1 MSSDVALRKF
11 GADRRALIRARLR
24 GARLLAVALSA
35 IALAGCNC
43 TTSRGVAV
51 TRIAKADVSAGP
63 QSRTPVPLPS
73 RTLLT
78 PQAEPDCK
86 YTAGD
91 SAADEQQKLDY
102 ERQCYRHAEMIARN
116 RLRLLQGSVG
126 ETIRTFRRSQP
137 SGS

>member
-1 MSSDVALRKF
+1 V
-11 GADRRALIRARLR
+11 GV
-24 GARLLAVALSA
+24 ARLLAVALSA
-35 IALAGCNC
+35 VALAGCDC
-43 TTSRGVAV
+43 TSRGVAV
-51 TRIAKADVSAGP
+51 TRIAKADVSAGQ
-63 QSRTPVPLPS
+63 QSRAPVPLPS

-78 PQAEPDCK
+78 PQTEPDCK
-86 YTAGD
+86 YSGD

>member
-11 GADRRALIRARLR
+11 GADRRAPIRARLR
-24 GARLLAVALSA
+24 SARMLAVALSA
-35 IALAGCNC
+35 LALAGCDC
-43 TTSRGVAV
+43 TSRGASV

-63 QSRTPVPLPS
+63 QSRTPIPLPS

-78 PQAEPDCK
+78 PQPEPDCK
-86 YTAGD
+86 FTAGD